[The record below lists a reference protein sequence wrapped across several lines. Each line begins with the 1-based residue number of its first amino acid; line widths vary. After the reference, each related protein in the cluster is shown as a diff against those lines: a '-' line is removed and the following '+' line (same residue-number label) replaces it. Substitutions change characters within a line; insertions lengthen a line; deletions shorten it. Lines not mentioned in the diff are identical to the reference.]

1 MEIFLGPNHP
11 ILFVVSFCFKY
22 WVSHFGKMT
31 NCGVLAEHFEFGM
44 NVMCRALSRLL
55 YMCLILKSLGLCS
68 DSLSSGTRG
77 KR

>member
-1 MEIFLGPNHP
+1 VFLGPNHA
-11 ILFVVSFCFKY
+11 ILFVVSFCFKS
-22 WVSHFGKMT
+22 WASHFEKMT
-31 NCGVLAEHFEFGM
+31 NFGVVSETFEFGM
-44 NVMCRALSRLL
+44 NVIFRALSRLL